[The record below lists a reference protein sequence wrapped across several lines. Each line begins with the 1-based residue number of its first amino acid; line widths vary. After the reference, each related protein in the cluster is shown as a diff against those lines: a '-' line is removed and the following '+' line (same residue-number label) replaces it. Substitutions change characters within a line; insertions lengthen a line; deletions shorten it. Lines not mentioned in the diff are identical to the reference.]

1 VLETHRPQ
9 ERNKVQAFNDF
20 LVFGMMALG
29 SFSSGQLLAHYGWSM
44 VNMVVFPAGAARPCG
59 AVACVIRKA
68 QGEAAGGWR
77 DSRSG
82 YLIFNLIAG
91 GPMPTRARLD
101 EFIAAVVSGDHA
113 GAIERF
119 YTEDA
124 SMQENAAAPRVGRD
138 VLVAHER
145 AVLERVKSVTST
157 CVASV
162 VEGDR
167 VAINWVFEFVYHS
180 GKTGRFDEVAL
191 QEWRGDR
198 VFRERFFYDP
208 SKPAA

>member
-1 VLETHRPQ
+1 
-9 ERNKVQAFNDF
+9 
-20 LVFGMMALG
+20 
-29 SFSSGQLLAHYGWSM
+29 
-44 VNMVVFPAGAARPCG
+44 
-59 AVACVIRKA
+59 
-68 QGEAAGGWR
+68 
-77 DSRSG
+77 
-82 YLIFNLIAG
+82 
-91 GPMPTRARLD
+91 MPSRARLD

-113 GAIERF
+113 GAIERY

-124 SMQENAAAPRVGRD
+124 RMQENAAPPRVGRD

-157 CVASV
+157 CVTSI

-167 VAINWVFEFVYHS
+167 VAINWVFEFTYLS

-198 VFRERFFYDP
+198 IFRERFFYDP